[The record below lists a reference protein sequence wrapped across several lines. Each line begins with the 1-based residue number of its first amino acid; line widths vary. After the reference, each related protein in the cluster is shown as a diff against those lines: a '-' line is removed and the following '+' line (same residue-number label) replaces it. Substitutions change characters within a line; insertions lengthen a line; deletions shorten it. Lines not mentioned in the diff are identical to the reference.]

1 MHCCDKP
8 LVRLGRGDC
17 LWNIGLHPSS
27 RVTEWKWKT
36 AAVRTLFVL
45 TFEWMGGGISGARP
59 RSRDHHGLLPDPGGE
74 GHARL
79 RLRRESWFR

>member
-1 MHCCDKP
+1 MEHWLASLFPCHRVEVEDSCCENA
-8 LVRLGRGDC
+8 L
-17 LWNIGLHPSS
+17 
-27 RVTEWKWKT
+27 
-36 AAVRTLFVL
+36 L

-59 RSRDHHGLLPDPGGE
+59 RSRDRHGLLPDPGGE